1 METVHNTN
9 PTRNTAEIR
18 ERVRSTL
25 IFTGILTAIICL
37 LILLHDTYSG
47 GHVAT
52 RLPQLGEGSKIVLTD
67 LPLEIKKFGV
77 VSATWPIR

>member
-1 METVHNTN
+1 METLHNTN
-9 PTRNTAEIR
+9 PTRSTAEIR
-18 ERVRSTL
+18 ERGRSTL

-37 LILLHDTYSG
+37 LILLHDNYSV

-52 RLPQLGEGSKIVLTD
+52 KLPRLDERSKIVLTD

-77 VSATWPIR
+77 VSVMWPFR